1 MINFLNKNKY
11 FLLTILLSVI
21 VVIATFEQN
30 IGLIIDC
37 GREAYYPQEIL
48 NGKVLYKD
56 IFNIYSPFAYLFN
69 AFLFKIFGINLKVLC
84 VAGSFCAIG
93 IVLAIFLLTKKILDD
108 SIAFSISVFTIAI
121 GLVPTYL
128 FNYIF
133 PYAFAVTYGLLAFLI
148 SLIFLVN
155 YVNSKN
161 NIHLYISLFFAGLSI
176 DCKYEFIPYLLVYL
190 PVLYT
195 LKPKFNTIFIGFLFL
210 CMMPEMSFAY
220 LFAKGLT
227 FSDLQNTLNIIINM
241 SHTQTLK
248 YFYMNFGVFPN
259 KETPIALITTFSAL
273 IIPFFI
279 YLTPILFKDKIKN
292 PVIAVILSYLS
303 ICLMI
308 LFKNVT
314 ARDIYMALPLVLL
327 VVSLVNY
334 KKIVNNLNVFVVV
347 VSIFLASLKVF
358 WGIFLNFY
366 GNYYLPII
374 LIALAFLFK
383 DKFTKKEWNSIASY
397 VLILTTLTGLV
408 NFRMLFTKPVVVET
422 QKGKMHVGKI
432 YKTTNNLLEYIEKN
446 TKKTD
451 KIIILPEG
459 MMINF
464 LSDRKTDDF
473 YNSFIPLYEETFGYT
488 TFRKYFEKNM
498 PEYVIF
504 NNWVTS
510 DYYFS
515 MNCED
520 YNIDFCSFI
529 EKNYEQKIKIS
540 DGFTYTVYK
549 RKK

>member
-11 FLLTILLSVI
+11 FLLIILLSVI

-30 IGLIIDC
+30 VGLIIDC

-56 IFNIYSPFAYLFN
+56 LFNIYSPFAYLFN

-84 VAGSFCAIG
+84 IAGSLCAIG
-93 IVLAIFLLTKKILDD
+93 IVSTIFLLTKKILNEQ
-108 SIAFSISVFTIAI
+108 IAFSISILTIAI

-133 PYAFAVTYGLLAFLI
+133 PYAFAITYGLFAFLI
-148 SLIFLVN
+148 SLLFLVN
-155 YVNSKN
+155 YINSKN
-161 NIHLYISLFFAGLSI
+161 NIFLFISLFFAGLSV

-190 PVLYT
+190 PVLYV

-227 FSDLQNTLNIIINM
+227 FSDLHNTLNIIINM

-248 YFYMNFGVFPN
+248 FFYMNFGVFPN

-273 IIPFFI
+273 AVPFFV
-279 YLTPILFKDKIKN
+279 YLIPILFKEKIKN
-292 PVIAVILSYLS
+292 PVITIILSYLG

-314 ARDIYMALPLVLL
+314 ARDIYMALPLILL
-327 VVSLVNY
+327 IASLINY
-334 KKIVNNLNVFVVV
+334 KKIIKNLNVFVVII
-347 VSIFLASLKVF
+347 SIFLVSLKVF
-358 WGIFLNFY
+358 WGIFINFY

-383 DKFTKKEWNSIASY
+383 DKFTKKEWDSIASY
-397 VLILTTLTGLV
+397 VLILAVLTGLI
-408 NFRMLFTKPVVVET
+408 NFKMLFTKPIVVET
-422 QKGKMHVGKI
+422 PKGKIHVGKN
-432 YKTTNNLLEYIEKN
+432 YHTTTQLVEFIQNN

-464 LSDRKTDDF
+464 LTDRKTDDF

-488 TFRKYFEKNM
+488 AFSKHFEKNM
-498 PEYVIF
+498 PEYIIF
-504 NNWVTS
+504 NSWDTS

-515 MNCED
+515 MVCDD
-520 YNIDFCSFI
+520 YNFDFCSFI
-529 EKNYEQKIKIS
+529 EKNYKRKFKLS
-540 DGFTYTVYK
+540 GGFTYTVYE
-549 RKK
+549 RK